1 MSQRAWEVLIGFIA
15 CLIAVVIFV
24 GLVQKTLDTTGT
36 AVSLIGLLGGTVGGL
51 ALRKP
56 SKGGDDQ

>member
-1 MSQRAWEVLIGFIA
+1 MSQRAWTALIGCIVA
-15 CLIAVVIFV
+15 ILTAVIFV

-36 AVSLIGLLGGTVGGL
+36 AVSLIGLLGGTIGGL

-56 SKGGDDQ
+56 PKGGDD